1 MDFFSGL
8 KPKPDDLKLVIA
20 LVVAYYGLKMEIQE
34 NRIVNQ
40 ADKAIINF
48 RLNDLE
54 NKLSSS
60 NIPHLA
66 TLPRETKIE
75 EEK

>member
-20 LVVAYYGLKMEIQE
+20 LIVAYYGLKMEIQE
-34 NRIVNQ
+34 NRIVNN

-54 NKLSSS
+54 SKLSSDKM
-60 NIPHLA
+60 PHFA
-66 TLPRETKIE
+66 ILPKETKLE
-75 EEK
+75 EE